1 VPAITELTWHLSMLL
16 PFNRVMR
23 NPTLKDEIDV
33 KGLGDKYSFGFP
45 LYAVGQ
51 CADILAFRPALVP
64 VGEDQLAHIEMCR
77 EVARRFNHTYCGVDP
92 KTPDDKHLE
101 AGGILPIPEGLVGRV
116 GRLVG
121 VDGVQKMSK
130 SLGNAI
136 FLTDTT
142 AQIKKKVGQIYT
154 GRTDMNAPGD
164 PNTAL
169 FQYVRAFVPDPGR
182 VAELEDRYRRG
193 DAIGDG
199 HIKAEVATS
208 IDALLAP
215 MRERRARY
223 DAPGGEDL
231 LRDII
236 TTHSKRANAA
246 ANETLERVR
255 GAMHLRFRG

>member
-1 VPAITELTWHLSMLL
+1 
-16 PFNRVMR
+16 
-23 NPTLKDEIDV
+23 
-33 KGLGDKYSFGFP
+33 
-45 LYAVGQ
+45 
-51 CADILAFRPALVP
+51 
-64 VGEDQLAHIEMCR
+64 MCR

-92 KTPDDKHLE
+92 KTPDDKHVD

-136 FLTDTT
+136 YLTDTT
-142 AQIKKKVGQIYT
+142 AQIKKKMGQLYT

-164 PNTAL
+164 TNNAL
-169 FQYVRAFVPDPGR
+169 FQYVRAFIQDPAR
-182 VAELEDRYRRG
+182 VAELEDRYKRG

-199 HIKAEVATS
+199 HIKVEVAAA

-215 MRERRARY
+215 MRERRARF

-236 TTHSKRANAA
+236 ATHARRANDA

-255 GAMHLRFRG
+255 AAMYLRFRR